1 MRQVSYS
8 TRDTHKG
15 SRLATALCIV
25 GFQKI
30 AKLINRKQKKKDL
43 QQQMQKLLLNISK
56 LRKNTTRL
64 LIT

>member
-30 AKLINRKQKKKDL
+30 AKLINRKPKKERPSTTNAKDFVEH
-43 QQQMQKLLLNISK
+43 
-56 LRKNTTRL
+56 
-64 LIT
+64 